1 MGKRFL
7 PACSW
12 CSHLIMS
19 GAFVWIYSRG
29 VDAAPWAGQGMRFGV
44 AVSRR
49 CIASPSRAC
58 AKRRPDHCGMHIA
71 TIAAP

>member
-19 GAFVWIYSRG
+19 GAFVWIYSRRRCG
-29 VDAAPWAGQGMRFGV
+29 AVGRTRDAIRCGGV
-44 AVSRR
+44 AAMYREPVTRVR
-49 CIASPSRAC
+49 E
-58 AKRRPDHCGMHIA
+58 
-71 TIAAP
+71 AAA